1 MRAKGGTA
9 GRNRQAILPLAFAA
23 ALASLPS
30 NAWAHA
36 QEDKASGFLTGFLH
50 PISGWDHVLAMIAVG
65 VWGAQLGA
73 PAMWLLPVA
82 FPMLMALGGT
92 MGLLGIPLPGT
103 ELGIALSAI
112 VLGAMVFAEARP
124 PLWVAA
130 TVVAIFAVFHGH
142 AHGTELPPGGD
153 GLLYSAGFVVAT
165 GCLHGVGITIGLV
178 HRWASGRLALRAAG
192 AIVAL
197 AGVFF
202 VWRLFR

>member
-9 GRNRQAILPLAFAA
+9 GRTRQAILPLAFAA
-23 ALASLPS
+23 ALACLPS
-30 NAWAHA
+30 HAWAHA
-36 QEDKASGFLTGFLH
+36 QEGKASGFLTGFLH

-82 FPMLMALGGT
+82 FPMVMALGGT

-142 AHGTELPPGGD
+142 AHGTELPPGED

-178 HRWASGRLALRAAG
+178 HRWARGRLALRAAG